1 MKRINAPHHW
11 FVHKMG
17 GIYAPRPSS
26 GPHKLTEC
34 LPLTLIVRNRLK
46 LARDARE
53 AHTIIYG
60 KNVLVDGKPR
70 TDDGYPVGFMDV
82 LEIP

>member
-17 GIYAPRPSS
+17 GT
-26 GPHKLTEC
+26 HKLTEC
-34 LPLTLIVRNRLK
+34 LPLTLIIRNRLK

-70 TDDGYPVGFMDV
+70 TDDGYPAGFMDV
-82 LEIP
+82 L